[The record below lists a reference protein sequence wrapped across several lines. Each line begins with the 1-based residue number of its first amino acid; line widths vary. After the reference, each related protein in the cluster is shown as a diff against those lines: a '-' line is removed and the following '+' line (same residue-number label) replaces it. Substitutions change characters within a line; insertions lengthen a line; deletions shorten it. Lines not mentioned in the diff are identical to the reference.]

1 MKPNL
6 NRVLSQF
13 RFRAITASVKE
24 LPGNYWHPCSR
35 DRSKVT
41 SLLAMSGVIYIVL
54 LTSNVSADDLSTN
67 KLALSSSGT
76 GLALAP
82 TSEPSIITDSIS
94 ETLPSDPQPEGIWEG
109 EFGDGFRR
117 PVQTISL
124 EAGGTVGVAM
134 FGGRQRH
141 DLGLA
146 SLSYGHMLSNVVA
159 KDHWYAGNWEIR
171 GELFGGAQFSPP
183 TGGDWLVGLTPHLR
197 YNFDTGTRWVPFID
211 AGAGVVAMKIG
222 SPDLS
227 GTFEFN
233 LQANAGMH
241 WFVRKDM
248 ALTAEVGYL
257 HVSDAGL
264 HSPNLGLNAIKIMGG
279 ITWFFK

>member
-13 RFRAITASVKE
+13 RFKAITADVKK
-24 LPGNYWHPCSR
+24 LPENYWHPR
-35 DRSKVT
+35 LHDRSRVT
-41 SLLAMSGVIYIVL
+41 CLLAMSGVIFKVL
-54 LTSNVSADDLSTN
+54 LASNVSADDLSIN
-67 KLALSSSGT
+67 QPAFLPSDT
-76 GLALAP
+76 GLAPAP
-82 TSEPSIITDSIS
+82 ASEPPTIIDSIS
-94 ETLPSDPQPEGIWEG
+94 ETLPSNPQPEEIWEG
-109 EFGDGFRR
+109 EVGDGFRHS
-117 PVQTISL
+117 VQTISL

-146 SLSYGHMLSNVVA
+146 SLSYGHMLSHVVA
-159 KDHWYAGNWEIR
+159 KDHWYRGNWEIR

-197 YNFDTGTRWVPFID
+197 YNFDTGTRWIPFID
-211 AGAGVVAMKIG
+211 AGAGVTVMKIG
-222 SPDLS
+222 PPDLS

-233 LQANAGMH
+233 LQANIGMQ
-241 WFVRKDM
+241 WFVKKDM
-248 ALTAEVGYL
+248 AINAEVGYL
-257 HVSDAGL
+257 HVSDASL
-264 HSPNLGLNAIKIMGG
+264 HDPNLGLNAIKIMGG